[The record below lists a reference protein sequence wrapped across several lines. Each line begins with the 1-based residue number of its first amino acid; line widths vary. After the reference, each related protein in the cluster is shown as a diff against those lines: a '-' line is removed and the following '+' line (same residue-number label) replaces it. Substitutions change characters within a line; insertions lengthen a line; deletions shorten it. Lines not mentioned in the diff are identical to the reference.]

1 MSEQKSDQTL
11 VKNLKILTVGDPH
24 FKKSNIPDCDLLIT
38 KLHEL
43 IIKEAPT
50 YIIILGDVLDT
61 HETIDE
67 CPLNKA
73 LEFINMC
80 RKYAPTY
87 ILVGNH
93 DYRNNSQFLTEN
105 HWMNGLKEWENCVI
119 VDKVVEL
126 KMSKNTKFYLLPYVP
141 DGRFVEALNTY
152 EYSTIDKWKDATGI
166 FCHQEFLGCKMG
178 AFISEKGDKWEL
190 DHPFVISGH
199 IHQQQQPQENIYYT
213 GSSLQNA
220 FGESEKNIIA
230 IFEWDYQLDYQLD
243 YNYNTPLIREVD
255 LDLPRKKIIYMD
267 MGKVDDFVVDTS
279 KDNSKLKL
287 TLTGNTEEFKTFKKT
302 AKYQELVKNDI
313 KVVFKG
319 VAEIA
324 TRKSD
329 KILFKDVLHELLL
342 ECKNPLVMEY
352 YNEIFINN

>member
-1 MSEQKSDQTL
+1 MASL
-11 VKNLKILTVGDPH
+11 LKILTVGDPH
-24 FKKSNIPDCDLLIT
+24 FKKNNIPDCDLLIT
-38 KLHEL
+38 RLKDL
-43 IIKEAPT
+43 IVKENPN

-73 LEFINMC
+73 YEFITMC
-80 RKYAPTY
+80 KTYAPTY

-93 DYRNNSQFLTEN
+93 DYRNNSQFLSEN
-105 HWMNGLKEWENCVI
+105 HWMNGIKEWSNCVV

-126 KMSKNTKFYLLPYVP
+126 KVVDKTFFLLPYVP
-141 DGRFVEALNTY
+141 EGRFMDALNTY
-152 EYSTIDKWKDATGI
+152 PTDDWKRANTI

-178 AFISEKGDKWEL
+178 AFISEKGDAWPL
-190 DHPFVISGH
+190 DFPFIVSGH
-199 IHQQQQPQENIYYT
+199 IHQQQQPQPNIYYT

-220 FGESEKNIIA
+220 FGESERNIIA
-230 IFEWDYQLDYQLD
+230 ILGWTDTLLP
-243 YNYNTPLIREVD
+243 NIREID
-255 LDLPRKKIIYMD
+255 LDLPRKKIVYMD
-267 MGKVDDFVVDTS
+267 MESVEDYIVDKT

-319 VAEIA
+319 VKVVNAI
-324 TRKSD
+324 TKSD
-329 KILFKDVLHELLL
+329 KVLFKDVLRDLLAD
-342 ECKNPLVMEY
+342 CNNTFVMEF
-352 YNEIFINN
+352 YNSVF